1 MEINKIKNRKTEK
14 SMKTKVDSLKISI
27 KLTVTRLSKKQKRHK
42 LPLLG
47 VKERLSAQT
56 TPALKV

>member
-1 MEINKIKNRKTEK
+1 
-14 SMKTKVDSLKISI
+14 MKTKVDSLKISI